1 MARDPIAVRGM
12 FDRIAWRYDLVNTV
26 LSGGTDQLWRRAAAK
41 AAGVGEG
48 GAALDVACGTGA
60 LTRALGRRVGPSG
73 RVVGMDFSSGMLDG
87 ARRRSPGM
95 TWVQGD
101 ALELPFGDGEFDAAT
116 IAFGLRNLAD
126 PTTGLA
132 EMARV
137 VRPGGRMVVLE
148 FLRPPDGLVGRAY
161 RLYLTRVLPVL
172 GGRVSGD
179 VAAYRYLSETVDS
192 YLTPAQLTDLARA
205 AGWGQPSLRKL
216 NLGTVALMT
225 GMRDLA
231 T

>member
-26 LSGGTDQLWRRAAAK
+26 LSGGTDQLWRRAAAQ
-41 AAGVGEG
+41 ATEVGAG

-60 LTRALGRRVGPSG
+60 LTRALARRVGPSG
-73 RVVGMDFSSGMLDG
+73 RVVGLDFSAGMLDG

-126 PTTGLA
+126 PARGLA

-137 VRPGGRMVVLE
+137 VRPGGRTVVLE
-148 FLRPPDGLVGRAY
+148 FLRPPEGPVGRAY

-179 VAAYRYLSETVDS
+179 AAAYRYLSQTVDS
-192 YLTPAQLTDLARA
+192 YLAPAQLTRLAA
-205 AGWGQPSLRKL
+205 EAGWHGVSLRTL
-216 NLGTVALMT
+216 NLGTVALVT
-225 GMRDLA
+225 GRH
-231 T
+231 

>member
-41 AAGVGEG
+41 ATAVPEG

-60 LTRALGRRVGPSG
+60 LTRALARRVGPSG
-73 RVVGMDFSSGMLDG
+73 RVVGLDFSAGMLDG
-87 ARRRSPGM
+87 ARRRSTDI

-126 PTTGLA
+126 PARGLA

-137 VRPGGRMVVLE
+137 VRPGGRTVVLE
-148 FLRPPDGLVGRAY
+148 FLRPPDGPVGRAY

-179 VAAYRYLSETVDS
+179 AAAYRYLSQTVDS
-192 YLTPAQLTDLARA
+192 YLAPAQLTELAGQ
-205 AGWGQPSLRKL
+205 AGWQGISLQKL
-216 NLGTVALMT
+216 NLGTVALVT
-225 GMRDLA
+225 GRL
-231 T
+231 

>member
-1 MARDPIAVRGM
+1 
-12 FDRIAWRYDLVNTV
+12 
-26 LSGGTDQLWRRAAAK
+26 
-41 AAGVGEG
+41 
-48 GAALDVACGTGA
+48 
-60 LTRALGRRVGPSG
+60 
-73 RVVGMDFSSGMLDG
+73 MLDG